1 MVNCRV
7 RGDEAV
13 SAAYILSAT
22 RTAVGTFGGSLK
34 PLSAVEMG
42 ALAIREAAA
51 RAGLSPEQIE
61 ETVLGCVLQAG
72 SGQNVARLAAL
83 KAGVPFA
90 SPAHTPNQVCGSG
103 LKAVALAAQ
112 SVINGDAAVVL
123 GGGTESMSNA
133 AYLLPAARWGARM
146 GNAQLVDSMIQD
158 GLWCGHGDTH
168 MGITAEAIAARYGL
182 SREAQ
187 DAFALQSQQ
196 KAAAAQ
202 SGGKF
207 DREIFTVTI
216 PGKKGDVAVNK
227 DEFIRADASAEGL
240 AKLKPAFKKDGSVTA
255 GNASGI
261 NDGAAALVIG
271 DEKAAKAGKPLAR
284 ILGFAQAGVDPAVMG
299 LGPVPAIQKL
309 LAKTGVK
316 LGDMDRFELNEAF
329 AAQSLGVMHD
339 LPEID
344 PAKVNVRGGAIA
356 IGHPIGASGARILV
370 TLLHT
375 LQDEQKRYGLAA
387 LCVGGGQGVAML
399 VERL

>member
-1 MVNCRV
+1 
-7 RGDEAV
+7 V

-51 RAGLSPEQIE
+51 RAGLSPEQVE

-112 SVINGDAAVVL
+112 TVLNGDASVVI

-146 GNAQLVDSMIQD
+146 GNAQLIDSMIQD

-182 SREAQ
+182 TREAQ
-187 DAFALQSQQ
+187 DAFALASQQ

-202 SGGKF
+202 AAGQF
-207 DREIFTVTI
+207 DREVFTVTI
-216 PGKKGDVAVNK
+216 PGKKGDVAFNR

-271 DEKAAKAGKPLAR
+271 DERAAKAGKPLAR

-309 LAKTGVK
+309 LAKTGLK
-316 LGDMDRFELNEAF
+316 LADIDRFELNEAF
-329 AAQSLGVMHD
+329 AAQSLGVLHD
-339 LPEID
+339 LPELD

-356 IGHPIGASGARILV
+356 IGHPIGASGARILT
-370 TLLHT
+370 TLLHI